1 MITRETLKRLEFDKI
16 LAEVAT
22 RVHSEVTRRR
32 LQDSMPLGELEA
44 IRLISGRVAEVRTL
58 AGLGIGLPL
67 AQFEDIRPLLETL
80 RPSGAF
86 LAPQEL
92 LLFLPVLRI
101 FSDVS
106 RQFGPRG
113 DIPLLK
119 SIEPR
124 LTPFSDILEP
134 LAASIDADGSIMDS
148 ASPQLKEIRRA
159 KRSLSARIRKKI
171 EEIVR
176 DSNIEIFL
184 QDDFITQRSGRWV
197 IPVRMDSK
205 GMVKGVV
212 HDVSSSGET
221 AFMEPLE
228 IIPFVNE
235 LENLNAEEKAEEIR
249 ILRQLSAWIRE
260 DAADIDGCFGTLL
273 ALDQLNA
280 IARFADHYGLEAARM
295 NDTGELRLAGAR
307 HPLLLML
314 QRQGTLARVEPLDLQ
329 LGGNAPTQKPEADQ
343 GSDEGAPQAYMDI
356 RRGATA
362 GANADM
368 RSDPA
373 SVMVITGP
381 NAGGKTIALKTA
393 GVLTLMALCG
403 IPVPADGARSSFPLL
418 DTLLVDIGDEQ
429 SIEESL
435 STFSAHVARI
445 AAILSQAGPRTL
457 ALLDE
462 LGAGTE
468 PQQGAAIACGVLRDL
483 QQRGA
488 SVIATTHLSEIIG
501 FVHRSPGMIN
511 AGMEYDAANY
521 TPLYRLISGEPGHS
535 HAIEIARR
543 FGMPEQVISFA
554 REMLGTAG
562 AEFTS
567 LLAELHRKR
576 EELGESRRQLDLQQ
590 EQLRMTQR
598 ELDARAAG
606 MEQARREVRE
616 KAWGEARELISASRR
631 RMNELLDEYKRERRS
646 ELIDKIRQQEQQI
659 TVQLKPEKGDGE
671 ERQVLKDIT
680 AGAAVYVS
688 SIGHDGVVLSFDARS
703 GKARVQAGRMELE
716 VPIASLYVPS
726 PKGSAKGQSPS
737 RETWKIAPDEQ
748 ADRELKLIGLRVD
761 EALDLLEPF
770 LDHAALAGLREVR
783 VIHGLGTGRLRD
795 AVREFLA
802 RHPLVDSFRGGEPHE
817 GRDGATV
824 VILRQ

>member
-22 RVHSEVTRRR
+22 RVHSDVSRRR
-32 LQDSMPLGELEA
+32 LQETMPLGELES
-44 IRLISGRVAEVRTL
+44 IRLISGRVAEIRTL
-58 AGLGIGLPL
+58 TGFGIGLRL
-67 AQFEDIRPLLETL
+67 TQFEDIRPLLETL

-92 LLFLPVLRI
+92 LFFLPVLRI
-101 FSDVS
+101 FYDVS
-106 RQFGPRG
+106 RQFGPRS

-119 SIEPR
+119 SIEPP
-124 LTPFSDILEP
+124 LAPFSDILEP

-148 ASPQLKEIRRA
+148 ASPKLREIRRG

-260 DAADIDGCFGTLL
+260 DAIALGGCFETLL
-273 ALDQLNA
+273 TLDGLNA
-280 IARFADHYGLEAARM
+280 IAAFAGHFGLEAAQM
-295 NDTGELRLAGAR
+295 NADGRLRLAGAR

-314 QRQGTLARVEPLDLQ
+314 ERQGILPRVEPLDLR
-329 LGGNAPTQKPEADQ
+329 LGGDAQ
-343 GSDEGAPQAYMDI
+343 
-356 RRGATA
+356 
-362 GANADM
+362 
-368 RSDPA
+368 A

-445 AAILSQAGPRTL
+445 AAILHQAGPRTL

-488 SVIATTHLSEIIG
+488 SVIATTHLTEIIG
-501 FVHRSPGMIN
+501 FVHRSEGMLN
-511 AGMEYDAANY
+511 AGMEYDAETY

-535 HAIEIARR
+535 HAIAIARR
-543 FGMPEQVISFA
+543 FGMPERVIAFA

-562 AEFTS
+562 ADFTS

-576 EELGESRRQLDLQQ
+576 EELVESQRQLERQQ
-590 EQLRMTQR
+590 GQLRARQQ

-646 ELIDKIRQQEQQI
+646 EIIDQLRLSAEEI
-659 TVQLKPEKGDGE
+659 TAQLKPLPGDAAEFVPLRDVQPGDSVHVRSLGHNGIVVQVAAKQGKVRVRAGSIELDVTLADLFAPLKKGSDKSPKAARGAWKVDAGDDGE
-671 ERQVLKDIT
+671 
-680 AGAAVYVS
+680 
-688 SIGHDGVVLSFDARS
+688 
-703 GKARVQAGRMELE
+703 
-716 VPIASLYVPS
+716 
-726 PKGSAKGQSPS
+726 
-737 RETWKIAPDEQ
+737 
-748 ADRELKLIGLRVD
+748 RELKLIGLRVD

-770 LDHAALAGLREVR
+770 LNHASLGGLREVR

-824 VILRQ
+824 VTLRS

>member
-22 RVHSEVTRRR
+22 RVHSPVTRQL
-32 LQDSMPLGELEA
+32 LQDIMPLGELEA
-44 IRLISGRVAEVRTL
+44 IRLVSGRVAEIRTL
-58 AGLGIGLPL
+58 GGLGIGLRL
-67 AQFEDIRPLLETL
+67 AQFEDIRPLLEAL
-80 RPSGAF
+80 RPAGAF

-92 LLFLPVLRI
+92 LLFLPVLGI
-101 FSDVS
+101 FNDIS
-106 RQFGPRG
+106 RQLGPRS
-113 DIPLLK
+113 DIPLLM
-119 SIEPR
+119 SLEPPLR
-124 LTPFSDILEP
+124 PFADILEP

-148 ASPQLKEIRRA
+148 ASPQLREIRRA

-235 LENLNAEEKAEEIR
+235 LESLHAEEKAEEIR

-260 DAADIDGCFGTLL
+260 DAVAIAGCFGTLL
-273 ALDQLNA
+273 TLDVLNA
-280 IARFADHYGLEAARM
+280 IARFADQYGLERATM
-295 NDTGELRLAGAR
+295 NPDGRLRLAGAR

-314 QRQGTLARVEPLDLQ
+314 QQSGSLPRVEPLDLQ
-329 LGGNAPTQKPEADQ
+329 LGGTASTHTLEAEQ
-343 GSDEGAPQAYMDI
+343 GSEEGAPQADRDM
-356 RRGATA
+356 RRGAADVAT
-362 GANADM
+362 ADM
-368 RSDPA
+368 RSDCA
-373 SVMVITGP
+373 SLMVITGP

-403 IPVPADGARSSFPLL
+403 IPVPADGARSRFPLL

-435 STFSAHVARI
+435 STFSAHVGRI
-445 AAILSQAGPRTL
+445 AAILQQAGPRTL
-457 ALLDE
+457 VLLDE

-483 QQRGA
+483 QRRGA
-488 SVIATTHLSEIIG
+488 AVIATTHLSEIIG
-501 FVHRSPGMIN
+501 YVHRTPGMLN
-511 AGMEYDAANY
+511 AGMEYDAATY

-543 FGMPEQVISFA
+543 FGMPEGVISFA

-576 EELGESRRQLDLQQ
+576 EELVEARRGLQLQQ
-590 EQLRMTQR
+590 EQLQVTQR

-616 KAWGEARELISASRR
+616 KAWGEARELISASRK
-631 RMNELLDEYKRERRS
+631 RMNGLLDEYKREKRSEIIDRLRRS
-646 ELIDKIRQQEQQI
+646 EEEI
-659 TVQLKPEKGDGE
+659 TAQLKPQPGEADQGPPLTDVKEGDSVHV
-671 ERQVLKDIT
+671 RSL
-680 AGAAVYVS
+680 
-688 SIGHDGVVLSFDARS
+688 GHNGVVVQITPKQ
-703 GKARVQAGRMELE
+703 GKARVRAGSIELD
-716 VPIASLYVPS
+716 VALADLFAPLGKAAATSRTPS
-726 PKGSAKGQSPS
+726 KGV
-737 RETWKIAPDEQ
+737 WKLDAAEGEE
-748 ADRELKLIGLRVD
+748 RELKLIGLRVD
-761 EALDLLEPF
+761 EALDQLEQF
-770 LDHAALAGLREVR
+770 LDHAALGGLREVR
-783 VIHGLGTGRLRD
+783 VIHGLGTGRLRN
-795 AVREFLA
+795 AVREHLA
-802 RHPLVDSFRGGEPHE
+802 RHPLVEGYRAGEPHE

-824 VILRQ
+824 ATLRG

>member
-1 MITRETLKRLEFDKI
+1 MITRETLNRLEFDKI
-16 LAEVAT
+16 LAEIAT
-22 RVHSEVTRRR
+22 RVHSPVTRQR
-32 LQDSMPLGELEA
+32 LLDTMPQGGLA
-44 IRLISGRVAEVRTL
+44 AVRLIAGRVTEIRAL
-58 AGLGIGLPL
+58 SGLGIPLRL

-92 LLFLPVLRI
+92 LLFLPVLQV
-101 FSDVS
+101 FSDCA
-106 RQFGPRG
+106 RQFAPRV
-113 DIPLLK
+113 DIPLLM
-119 SIEPR
+119 SLEPP
-124 LTPFSDILEP
+124 LKPFADILEP

-148 ASPQLKEIRRA
+148 ASPQLREIRRG

-176 DSNIEIFL
+176 DNNIELFL

-249 ILRQLSAWIRE
+249 ILRQLSAWLRE
-260 DAADIDGCFGTLL
+260 DAAAIGACFGTLL
-273 ALDQLNA
+273 ALDELNA
-280 IARFADHYGLEAARM
+280 IAGFADRYGLESASM
-295 NDTGELRLAGAR
+295 NDSNELRLAGAR

-314 QRQGTLARVEPLDLQ
+314 ERVGVIPRVEPLDLQ
-329 LGGNAPTQKPEADQ
+329 LGGDAPTHRPEADQ
-343 GSDEGAPQAYMDI
+343 ASDEGATQSLTRPAATLS
-356 RRGATA
+356 RGARE
-362 GANADM
+362 D
-368 RSDPA
+368 SA

-445 AAILSQAGPRTL
+445 AAILQQAGPRTL
-457 ALLDE
+457 VLLDE

-483 QQRGA
+483 QRRGA

-501 FVHRSPGMIN
+501 FVHRSPGMLN
-511 AGMEYDAANY
+511 AGMEYDAETY

-543 FGMPEQVISFA
+543 FGMPEGVIAFA

-562 AEFTS
+562 AEFTT
-567 LLAELHRKR
+567 LLAELRRKR
-576 EELGESRRQLDLQQ
+576 EELVEAGRILELQQ
-590 EQLRMTQR
+590 EQLRVTQR

-631 RMNELLDEYKRERRS
+631 RMNELLDEYKREKRSEIIDQLRRS
-646 ELIDKIRQQEQQI
+646 ADEI
-659 TVQLKPEKGDGE
+659 TVQLKPPSGEAEAGPPLSDVKAGDSVHV
-671 ERQVLKDIT
+671 RSL
-680 AGAAVYVS
+680 
-688 SIGHDGVVLSFDARS
+688 GHNGVVVQTLPKQ
-703 GKARVQAGRMELE
+703 GKARVRAGSIELDVALGDLFAPTGTGGE
-716 VPIASLYVPS
+716 KAPKASR
-726 PKGSAKGQSPS
+726 SAWRVEASEG
-737 RETWKIAPDEQ
+737 EE
-748 ADRELKLIGLRVD
+748 RELKLIGLRVD

-770 LDHAALAGLREVR
+770 IDHAALGGQRELR

-802 RHPLVDSFRGGEPHE
+802 RHPLVESFRGGEPHE

-824 VILRQ
+824 VTLRQ